1 MRETLRVIYPT
12 RNPPF
17 SFRSIC
23 FNCSMLH
30 LPYLGSSRKDSPKEA
45 REVGSN
51 SQRET
56 QPTLLGRPVM
66 VHYVVKMPNVFIL
79 LLSHTGFF
87 WLDSQFFMPQF
98 PLVTLY
104 ACQFCPKLFI
114 LFIHTTAFLAKQPV
128 FYATISLD
136 YVTFLS
142 ICSMKCINR
151 HAHPLSIGHN
161 KSDEKGACRGRGR
174 LRPSFFCFEVLKKI
188 SLNPWGLSHSF
199 LVQL

>member
-30 LPYLGSSRKDSPKEA
+30 LPYPGSSRKDSPKEA

-56 QPTLLGRPVM
+56 QPTLSGRPVM
-66 VHYVVKMPNVFIL
+66 VHYVMKMPNLFIL

-104 ACQFCPKLFI
+104 ACQSVRNCSFCSFTQRL
-114 LFIHTTAFLAKQPV
+114 FLAKQPV

-142 ICSMKCINR
+142 ICSMECLNR
-151 HAHPLSIGHN
+151 HAHPPI
-161 KSDEKGACRGRGR
+161 D
-174 LRPSFFCFEVLKKI
+174 
-188 SLNPWGLSHSF
+188 
-199 LVQL
+199 